1 MSGYK
6 WDPVFRVVPRNGGES
21 VYWLTDNL
29 TDVKSHTKITLR
41 YVESKNIRE
50 DINRSLR
57 PVVYGLRP
65 EVEIEC
71 VILSMADQ
79 QFLAG
84 IESALLLPNH
94 YNVYFSLDG
103 GCVEREVVLSEVS
116 NLDPIRGKTVIGS
129 TFKIAVRCVDLIP
142 RKPTMMADPG
152 NGVEKL
158 LNGGFE
164 SWGTAV
170 TANGWNIS
178 NQVQLQ
184 ADQGTGSN
192 KLSGTYSMKNTVI
205 SNPGWVRLAYDDQ
218 FTLRNNCYYRMV
230 AYGKGGQTT
239 SLGLT
244 AYLVTGN
251 FSTATGARSRAPKLN
266 YPSDG
271 QVVTTWFDGTYVG
284 GVAVDISS
292 SAWSHVDVYIR
303 SCPQAPFA
311 SSDPFSFVLHG
322 IQTNGHLIY
331 YDDVSLFGPV
341 LRPGFATW

>member
-142 RKPTMMADPG
+142 RKPTMMADPR

-170 TANGWNIS
+170 TANGWNIL
-178 NQVQLQ
+178 NQAQLPSAVPFLQ
-184 ADQGTGSN
+184 LL
-192 KLSGTYSMKNTVI
+192 LSHN
-205 SNPGWVRLAYDDQ
+205 
-218 FTLRNNCYYRMV
+218 
-230 AYGKGGQTT
+230 
-239 SLGLT
+239 GLIGI
-244 AYLVTGN
+244 AAGFVVHEHMDVVLFREAVVCVMLVLVHA
-251 FSTATGARSRAPKLN
+251 SI
-266 YPSDG
+266 
-271 QVVTTWFDGTYVG
+271 QVVGHT
-284 GVAVDISS
+284 
-292 SAWSHVDVYIR
+292 DVKR
-303 SCPQAPFA
+303 A
-311 SSDPFSFVLHG
+311 
-322 IQTNGHLIY
+322 
-331 YDDVSLFGPV
+331 VSLTGHNV
-341 LRPGFATW
+341 DEILVH